1 MGQGD
6 DAKPQENPSNGP
18 QALPIRQYAKDIVE
32 AVKSNSTV
40 VVIGETGSGKTT
52 QLSQVK
58 QGETLMDCASLVNKV
73 HVCATSIA
81 LQILYEAG
89 FAENGL
95 VAVTQ
100 PRRVVSRCSIQP
112 QLQTPPP
119 CNLAACEVCMPAVMC
134 GAHVGG
140 SDSGQACGGGA
151 GD

>member
-6 DAKPQENPSNGP
+6 NVKAGEKSSSGGP

-52 QLSQVK
+52 QLSQVC
-58 QGETLMDCASLVNKV
+58 QSRVQTLSRDHRRALSLASHIV
-73 HVCATSIA
+73 

-95 VAVTQ
+95 IAVTQ
-100 PRRVVSRCSIQP
+100 PRRVVSKCRSSQH
-112 QLQTPPP
+112 QLLPPP
-119 CNLAACEVCMPAVMC
+119 
-134 GAHVGG
+134 
-140 SDSGQACGGGA
+140 
-151 GD
+151 